1 MRTRVTMI
9 PGDGIGP
16 EVTTATAEVLT
27 AAGAHIEWESVQA
40 GQAAFEATG
49 EPVPRAVFDSIRRNR
64 VALKGPLQTPKG
76 KGFRSANVTIRQTLQ
91 LYTGLRPVKSLPGV
105 ETPYKNVDLV
115 VLRENTEGL
124 YAGIEHEIQPGTV
137 ISMKV
142 STRNAGER
150 IAKWAFEY
158 MRYRGRQRVD
168 CCHKNS
174 VSPMADGAFL
184 EAFNQVGADYPFMQQ
199 GDMPVDRLAMA
210 LAMDPTAFDVL
221 LLQNLYG
228 DIISDVCA
236 GLVGGLGVV
245 PGANVGDKIA
255 VFEAVHGTAPD
266 IAGKGVANPL
276 AVLLSGVMML
286 EHIGQHKVAE
296 RVNGAIWDVL
306 EEGKHLTG
314 DLGGSENTEGF
325 TQALID
331 KL

>member
-1 MRTRVTMI
+1 MRTRVTLI

-16 EVTTATAEVLT
+16 EVTSATARVLD
-27 AAGAHIEWESVQA
+27 AAGASIDWEIVQA
-40 GQAAFEATG
+40 GLSAYEATG
-49 EPVPRAVFDSIRRNR
+49 EPVPQAVFDSIRRNK

-76 KGFRSANVTIRQTLQ
+76 QGFRSANVTIRQTLQ
-91 LYTGLRPVKSLPGV
+91 LFTGLRPVKSLPGIQSA
-105 ETPYKNVDLV
+105 YKDVDLV

-124 YAGIEHEIQPGTV
+124 YTGIEHEIQPGTV
-137 ISMKV
+137 ISIKV
-142 STRNAGER
+142 SSRKAGIR

-158 MRYRGRQRVD
+158 MRYKGRHRVD
-168 CCHKNS
+168 CCHKTS

-184 EAFNQVGADYPFMQQ
+184 DAFRDVGADYPFIKQS
-199 GDMPVDRLAMA
+199 DMPIDRLAMA
-210 LAMDPTAFDVL
+210 LAMEPRDFDVL

-245 PGANVGDKIA
+245 PGANVGDKLA

-266 IAGKGVANPL
+266 IAGQGIANPL
-276 AVLLSGVMML
+276 AVLLSAVMML

-296 RVNGAIWDVL
+296 KINNAIWEVL
-306 EEGKHLTG
+306 EEGRHLTG
-314 DLGGSENTEGF
+314 DLGGTANTQGF
-325 TQALID
+325 TDALID